1 MDSKTKIQVI
11 ISLTL
16 VFLIGL
22 LTYWIQL
29 PADDLKA
36 QVLQESPTILVRIQD
51 FAFISDVVR
60 IDKGTVVSWL
70 NDETDA
76 NAGVQHT
83 VISYDPDDSTK
94 GGDLFQSGLLS
105 QGDTFTQSF
114 TEDGVYYYN
123 CSLHPFMTGKVCVGA
138 SSELDDPDCA
148 IENTEANTTLGDET
162 TGDETTPA
170 DEEVSPP
177 ALTLPPAE
185 TVEEENA
192 AENNLNEETAT
203 VTGAGNEVLEE
214 GLPETEESGV
224 LLINLQEAA
233 DEDYKPYA
241 SGTNTPT
248 YNSTSYPKTA
258 NSGPEDLIYLL
269 PALVSLYVAKKW
281 VSYTA

>member
-1 MDSKTKIQVI
+1 MDTKTKIQVI

-29 PADDLKA
+29 PADDIKA

-51 FAFISDVVR
+51 FAFIPDVVK

-83 VISYDPDDSTK
+83 VVSYDPEDSTK

-105 QGDTFTQSF
+105 QGDTFTQNF

-148 IENTEANTTLGDET
+148 IDNTEANTALGEET
-162 TGDETTPA
+162 TTTT
-170 DEEVSPP
+170 EEEESPP

-192 AENNLNEETAT
+192 SENAANDENTTAE
-203 VTGAGNEVLEE
+203 GAGNEVLEE
-214 GLPETEESGV
+214 GLPETEDSGV
-224 LLINLQEAA
+224 LLLNLQEAA
-233 DEDYKPYA
+233 DEDYKPYT
-241 SGTNTPT
+241 SGTNAPT

-258 NSGPEDLIYLL
+258 NSGPEDVIYLL
-269 PALVSLYVAKKW
+269 PALISLYVAKKW
-281 VSYTA
+281 VSHRA